1 MNNIHPIL
9 VHFPIALLTIYALLE
24 VASLKFVPFS
34 TYARDAKGTL
44 IKGFLVIVG
53 SISTIGALVSGEGAE
68 HELLTVM
75 GELGGDVFSLSHL
88 IETHSTYA
96 TLTAIV
102 FAIIALSYLSLWF
115 SSVWNENTI
124 LKKIDIF
131 FSYLRNQYMISLLAL
146 IGLVLVTITG
156 ALGGAL
162 AYGPDIDP
170 VVTYIYRLVI

>member
-24 VASLKFVPFS
+24 IASLQFIPFS
-34 TYARDAKGTL
+34 KYARDARGVL

-53 SISTIGALVSGEGAE
+53 SVSTATALMSGEAAEHSVLNDLIVSGAD
-68 HELLTVM
+68 TTA
-75 GELGGDVFSLSHL
+75 LSHL

-102 FAIIALSYLSLWF
+102 FAIIALSYLSLWL
-115 SSVWNENTI
+115 SGVSTENGI
-124 LKKIDIF
+124 IKKIDSF
-131 FSYLRNQYMISLLAL
+131 FIYIRNQYVISILAL
-146 IGLVLVTITG
+146 VGLILVTITG

-162 AYGPDIDP
+162 THGPDIDP
-170 VVTYIYRLVI
+170 VVKYIYGLLI

>member
-34 TYARDAKGTL
+34 KYARDAKGTL
-44 IKGFLVIVG
+44 IKGFLVVVG
-53 SISTIGALVSGEGAE
+53 AVSSGTAILSGEGAE
-68 HELLTVM
+68 HSM
-75 GELGGDVFSLSHL
+75 LSDMITSGADTTALRHL

-96 TLTAIV
+96 TITAIV
-102 FAIIALSYLSLWF
+102 FAVIALSYLSLWLSNSF
-115 SSVWNENTI
+115 AENTT
-124 LKKIDIF
+124 LKKIDTF
-131 FSYLRNQYMISLLAL
+131 FSYIRNQYVLSILAL
-146 IGLVLVTITG
+146 AGLVLVTITG

-170 VVTYIYRLVI
+170 VVKYIYGLLI